1 MDLKEFERQICTG
14 ELTDF
19 EPYFAMADEDELI
32 KLKRIC
38 IEYDV
43 YTEKYREWAQH
54 HNYYEYN
61 DNLQYMLLERGYCLD
76 ILIMSHDRSIRAA
89 VIEKDIKYALEWHIL
104 EYDKDLIFDALME
117 ATEPDG
123 EVLHAYI
130 EVAEDDYALS
140 ALKLKQKA
148 INMEP
153 STLERTMSPLQ
164 LFEHQNP
171 LWTTGLSGYDVINV
185 GHSVSPKETLEKL
198 LSQTRNSQ

>member
-1 MDLKEFERQICTG
+1 MDLKEFERQILTG
-14 ELTDF
+14 EITDF

-32 KLKRIC
+32 ELKRIC
-38 IEYDV
+38 IHYDV
-43 YTEKYREWAQH
+43 YTEKYHEWARN
-54 HNYYEYN
+54 HNDYEYN
-61 DNLQYMLLERGYCLD
+61 DDLQYMLLERGYCLD
-76 ILIMSHDRSIRAA
+76 VLIFSHNRNIRAA
-89 VIEKDIKYALEWHIL
+89 VIEKDIRYALEWHIL
-104 EYDKDLIFDALME
+104 EDDKDLIFDALME
-117 ATEPDG
+117 VTEPDG

-130 EVAEDDYALS
+130 EVADDNYALS

-148 INMEP
+148 MNMEP

-198 LSQTRNSQ
+198 LKEKDAQR

>member
-32 KLKRIC
+32 KLKQIC

-54 HNYYEYN
+54 HNDYEYN
-61 DNLQYMLLERGYCLD
+61 NNLQYMLLERGYCLD
-76 ILIMSHDRSIRAA
+76 ILIMSHDRFIRAA

-130 EVAEDDYALS
+130 EVAEDNYALS

-153 STLERTMSPLQ
+153 STFERTMSPLQ